1 MSETEPTQTRWQAL
15 AVAADNG
22 QLYLNAEA
30 AASCSAACDRYL
42 RKLRDSKAKA
52 VGLAD
57 IRGFGDFDSGKQLQ
71 TIYSQKAAGGPNNM
85 VDVLQS
91 HIEVVEEM
99 KVVFGKFFAATQS
112 VDGANAADVQAQ
124 GPK

>member
-1 MSETEPTQTRWQAL
+1 MSESEPPQTRWQAL
-15 AVAADNG
+15 ATAADNG
-22 QLYLNAEA
+22 HLFLDPEA
-30 AASCSAACDRYL
+30 ASACSAACDRYL
-42 RKLRDSKAKA
+42 QKLRDSKAKA

-99 KVVFGKFFAATQS
+99 KVVFGKFYTATQS

-124 GPK
+124 GPR